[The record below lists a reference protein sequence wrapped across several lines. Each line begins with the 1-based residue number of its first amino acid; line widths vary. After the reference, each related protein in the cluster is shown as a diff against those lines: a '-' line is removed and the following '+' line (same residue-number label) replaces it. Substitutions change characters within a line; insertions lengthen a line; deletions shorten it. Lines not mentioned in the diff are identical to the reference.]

1 MKPIKILI
9 ADDHAMVREG
19 LRQLLDLQ
27 NDIEVVGEARDGIE
41 ALEKAR
47 ELKPDVLLMDIA
59 MPRLGGLDALKLIRE
74 SVPEARVV
82 ILSMYEK
89 DAFAQEALR
98 NGAVGFV
105 LKGAPSSDMLAAI
118 RNAHANRFFLSQSIQ
133 ATVIDGY
140 LAGGREKAPTVYDQ
154 LSERE
159 KQVFALLIEGN
170 SIVQISDILCVSG
183 KTVET
188 HRANINRKIGTSNPV
203 SMVKFAI
210 RHGIIDLESWNG

>member
-1 MKPIKILI
+1 MKKIKLLV

-19 LRQLLDLQ
+19 LRQLLGLQ
-27 NDIEVVGEARDGIE
+27 EDIEVVGEARDGVE

-59 MPRLGGLDALKLIRE
+59 MPRMGGIDALKLVRE
-74 SVPEARVV
+74 SLPDTRVV
-82 ILSMYEK
+82 ILTMYEK

-105 LKGAPSSDMLAAI
+105 LKGSPSSDMLAAI
-118 RNAHANRFFLSQSIQ
+118 RNAYNNRYFLSQEIQ
-133 ATVIDGY
+133 ATVIGGY
-140 LAGGREKAPTVYDQ
+140 LAGGKVKAPTDYDK
-154 LSERE
+154 LSDRE

-170 SIVQISDILCVSG
+170 SIAQISAVLCVSG

-188 HRANINRKIGTSNPV
+188 HRANISRKIGTSNPV